1 MEIGEY
7 IKQLRTKKGI
17 SQEELG
23 KVVGVQRAA
32 VQKWEAGK
40 VQNLKRGTIK
50 KLADYFNVS
59 PVNFI
64 SNDDII
70 PNNIILSSHE
80 KTVITAYRKH
90 PEMQD
95 AVDRLL
101 HIESEAESDEEYVYL
116 PAAARSKDNAPPQM
130 MRFTKSQIEKLKNAP
145 DFDDDL

>member
-1 MEIGEY
+1 MDIGEY

-70 PNNIILSSHE
+70 PNNVILSSHE
-80 KTVITAYRKH
+80 KAVITAYRNQ
-90 PEMQD
+90 PAMQE

-101 HIESEAESDEEYVYL
+101 GVQEEEKIVVFQ
-116 PAAARSKDNAPPQM
+116 AARSTDNTPPGY
-130 MRFTKSQIEKLKNAP
+130 TEVPKSVIEKLENAP
-145 DFDDDL
+145 DFKGDL